1 MTLEAGGFRL
11 GFQEWSPGNIT
22 ELGNRGAASSGLV
35 REAEGQ
41 KATTG
46 LCNLGHAASTNQNQE
61 TATAAIGNIPCLPD
75 LHWQNTDAHALP
87 LKLYRNTGRPP
98 QHPMTAL
105 SNRNHRS
112 GRSMAY
118 MSFYLPNL
126 TQVHLIFLLS
136 RLFIGILVT
145 KIIIK
150 MPYDNVVDMSLVDLQ
165 NWMFICE
172 ILAA

>member
-1 MTLEAGGFRL
+1 
-11 GFQEWSPGNIT
+11 
-22 ELGNRGAASSGLV
+22 
-35 REAEGQ
+35 
-41 KATTG
+41 
-46 LCNLGHAASTNQNQE
+46 
-61 TATAAIGNIPCLPD
+61 
-75 LHWQNTDAHALP
+75 
-87 LKLYRNTGRPP
+87 
-98 QHPMTAL
+98 
-105 SNRNHRS
+105 
-112 GRSMAY
+112 MAY